1 MLILTSSGLCVIPT
15 WIVVH
20 SHEPGELNGK
30 NALQHEPEID
40 STSGEEI
47 ILSPEAKPTQAAELS
62 KSAQPE
68 GR

>member
-1 MLILTSSGLCVIPT
+1 MIPT

-20 SHEPGELNGK
+20 KHEPGELNGK
-30 NALQHEPEID
+30 TTSHYEPEVD
-40 STSGEEI
+40 SASAEEVI
-47 ILSPEAKPTQAAELS
+47 VSPEAKFANAAELS